1 MSELLRVEG
10 LTKVFGG
17 LVAVKDVNFSV
28 KKGEILGLIGPNG
41 AGKTTTFNMLV
52 GLAKPTSGRIVFD
65 GKEVQGLAPH
75 SIAKLGMTKTFQT
88 IALFEDLSLIE
99 NVMVGAL
106 LRTNSVR
113 EARVAARNALI
124 LAGMNPDSTASA
136 RDLTM
141 VDRARLEVARALAT
155 QPKMLLLD
163 EVMVGLTPSETLLAM
178 DFIRTMRDQGITV
191 IVVEHN
197 MRAIMAL
204 CDRIIAFQQGECI
217 ADGTPSDVANHPS
230 VIESYLGRGASA
242 ATN

>member
-1 MSELLRVEG
+1 MTELLRVEG
-10 LTKVFGG
+10 LTKTYGG
-17 LVAVKDVNFSV
+17 LVAVHDVNFSV

-52 GLAKPTSGRIVFD
+52 GLTRPSSGRIIFD
-65 GKEVQGLAPH
+65 GHEVQGLPPH
-75 SIAKLGMTKTFQT
+75 QIAKLGMTKTFQT
-88 IALFEDLSLIE
+88 IALFEDLSLVE

-113 EARVAARNALI
+113 TARQAAREALI
-124 LAGMNPDSTASA
+124 LAGMNPDSVASA

-178 DFIRTMRDQGITV
+178 NFIRTMRDQGITV

-217 ADGTPSDVANHPS
+217 ADGTPSEVANHPS